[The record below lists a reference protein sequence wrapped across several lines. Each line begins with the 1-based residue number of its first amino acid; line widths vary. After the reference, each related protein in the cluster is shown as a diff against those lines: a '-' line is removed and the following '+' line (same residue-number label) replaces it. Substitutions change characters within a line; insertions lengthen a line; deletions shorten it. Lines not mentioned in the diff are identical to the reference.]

1 MALPKQ
7 IIVKESIKEL
17 KSLQKKSKALFI
29 PRLRMLQV
37 IKEHK
42 EPLSKNALAKLVGV
56 NHNSIQRWRTM
67 YLNGG
72 LKGLLAHKTTASAP
86 FMFTKQ
92 EREKIYAKLSDPK
105 SGIRGYKELLI
116 WVEEEFGKTVKYNS
130 LMVFCRNQFGTKIK
144 VARKSH
150 IKKDAK
156 AVDTFKK
163 TLVVFAN
170 KP

>member
-56 NHNSIQRWRTM
+56 NHN
-67 YLNGG
+67 
-72 LKGLLAHKTTASAP
+72 
-86 FMFTKQ
+86 
-92 EREKIYAKLSDPK
+92 
-105 SGIRGYKELLI
+105 
-116 WVEEEFGKTVKYNS
+116 TVFKDGEQCI
-130 LMVFCRNQFGTKIK
+130 LMV
-144 VARKSH
+144 V
-150 IKKDAK
+150 
-156 AVDTFKK
+156 
-163 TLVVFAN
+163 
-170 KP
+170 